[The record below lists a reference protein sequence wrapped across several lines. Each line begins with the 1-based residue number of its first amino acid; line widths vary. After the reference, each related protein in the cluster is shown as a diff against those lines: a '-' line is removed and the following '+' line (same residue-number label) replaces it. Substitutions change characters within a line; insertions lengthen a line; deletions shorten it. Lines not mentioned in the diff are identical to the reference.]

1 MQGFIN
7 IYKPSG
13 KTSNQVVVEVK
24 KKFNINKVGHMGT
37 LDPMAEGVLP
47 IAIGKATRMFDY
59 FLSKLKSYRLKMKF
73 GISTDTLD
81 ITGNVLST
89 SDYMPTLDNI
99 KKVLPT
105 LVGNIK
111 QTPPLYS
118 AKNVNGVRAYKLARA
133 GKTVELKSC
142 DVYIKSIDIVGY
154 DAGEL
159 TLDCTC
165 GSGTYIRS
173 LVRDIS
179 TALDTVATMTY
190 LCRTN
195 SGYFDVSSAVDIFDY
210 TGKLED
216 ILIPITQVFD
226 WIPTVDV
233 NKLQS
238 TRLCHG
244 LTQPCNK
251 PDGLYFVKCDSE
263 LIGVANVQSK
273 LMKIKTYLKED

>member
-89 SDYMPTLDNI
+89 SDYMPTLNDI

-142 DVYIKSIDIVGY
+142 DVYIKSIDIVEY
-154 DAGEL
+154 NAGEF
-159 TLDCTC
+159 
-165 GSGTYIRS
+165 R
-173 LVRDIS
+173 
-179 TALDTVATMTY
+179 
-190 LCRTN
+190 N
-195 SGYFDVSSAVDIFDY
+195 
-210 TGKLED
+210 K
-216 ILIPITQVFD
+216 
-226 WIPTVDV
+226 WI
-233 NKLQS
+233 Q
-238 TRLCHG
+238 
-244 LTQPCNK
+244 
-251 PDGLYFVKCDSE
+251 
-263 LIGVANVQSK
+263 
-273 LMKIKTYLKED
+273 